1 MPGGGRVGPMR
12 RCLWLLVLA
21 LALPAAAQQDM
32 EIIPLRAQT
41 LDSVLPVLLPLVEPG
56 GTLTGMNDQIF
67 LRASRRNRDEIKRV
81 LATIDVP
88 ARRLIIRVATHRDAA
103 MASSGA
109 DVVGGQVVIGSD
121 SRARVDARLWDT
133 QGTRGESA
141 GQMVQTVEG
150 GQAYI
155 NVGRSLPVP
164 MRQVVVGPGGAI
176 AASGTVVYHDIG
188 SGFYA
193 SPRLNGD
200 RVTIAISQQAE
211 RAGYGGIDSQRLTT
225 TVSGRL
231 GEWIELGG
239 GSRQA
244 TGSQGVIAGYGGGSS
259 MESGSVWLR
268 VEEVR

>member
-1 MPGGGRVGPMR
+1 VPGGGRVGPMR

-88 ARRLIIRVATHRDAA
+88 ARRLIIRVATRRDAA

-109 DVVGGQVVIGSD
+109 DVGGQVVIGSD

>member
-1 MPGGGRVGPMR
+1 
-12 RCLWLLVLA
+12 
-21 LALPAAAQQDM
+21 
-32 EIIPLRAQT
+32 
-41 LDSVLPVLLPLVEPG
+41 
-56 GTLTGMNDQIF
+56 
-67 LRASRRNRDEIKRV
+67 
-81 LATIDVP
+81 
-88 ARRLIIRVATHRDAA
+88 
-103 MASSGA
+103 
-109 DVVGGQVVIGSD
+109 
-121 SRARVDARLWDT
+121 
-133 QGTRGESA
+133 
-141 GQMVQTVEG
+141 
-150 GQAYI
+150 
-155 NVGRSLPVP
+155 